1 MSLLLKNG
9 YLLSIFSL
17 EWAVLSTRSRVV
29 LMDVLLDELNIQ
41 SHDMEGPTH
50 KSHVAMETGGLE

>member
-1 MSLLLKNG
+1 M
-9 YLLSIFSL
+9 
-17 EWAVLSTRSRVV
+17 LSTRSRVV

>member
-9 YLLSIFSL
+9 GLLGIFSL
-17 EWAVLSTRSRVV
+17 ECTVLSTRSRLV
-29 LMDVLLDELNIQ
+29 LMDFLLEELNIQ

-50 KSHVAMETGGLE
+50 KSHVAMERGGLE